1 MPELSVNITDLQQWL
16 DGNVRSCQ
24 HNHKDVLVMENIK
37 SDAPADIFTLN
48 ENNIIGVS
56 KEEVINYS
64 EVGNIIMKNL
74 LANNCLVDVKF

>member
-1 MPELSVNITDLQQWL
+1 
-16 DGNVRSCQ
+16 
-24 HNHKDVLVMENIK
+24 MENIK

-74 LANNCLVDVKF
+74 LANNSLVDVKF